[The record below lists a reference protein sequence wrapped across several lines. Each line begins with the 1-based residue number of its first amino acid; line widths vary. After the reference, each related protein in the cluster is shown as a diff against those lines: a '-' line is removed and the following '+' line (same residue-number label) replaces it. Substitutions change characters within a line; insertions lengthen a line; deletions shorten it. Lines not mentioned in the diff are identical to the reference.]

1 MRLRA
6 ALGGLV
12 AVVALLVFL
21 GLRSQVALLEF
32 DRPAGV
38 SIYSGYKTEKYSGWK
53 LADDNFKHHVDPQ
66 KARVVFYIMVA
77 NLQELPGLDALLRTL
92 YHVDHFFLVHL
103 DVKASAQARQGV
115 ESRIERVLDERGN
128 GERNV
133 RFVSPAMPITWGGFT
148 MTLNAVY
155 GLTQALHWNTKWDY
169 FINLSASDL
178 PLLRADEIAG
188 ILGEHKAG
196 NTSFITGFKYEP
208 SWEGYKFVDRREMFA
223 EDEAV
228 MRNTGREKRWPW
240 AILDAQKE
248 MLRRPMPNI
257 FTVHKGEFWV
267 MLHRS
272 MAEYVH
278 KSPDNQARM
287 LLTYSSGMMVSDEE
301 FFQTVACNP
310 FFPYDTLRVHND
322 NLRFVNWWGDQAS
335 PAIVPT
341 FRAVAAANSGALFG
355 RKFSSS
361 TEEGR
366 DGVRWVES
374 YLAESS
380 RSKARVDR
388 VKRRLESRMSPA
400 GEPVG
405 FCGKARENNPP
416 EAFFAVEGE
425 EEVVPPGFEPQP
437 PRRGGGGGGEEGGV
451 AWEEGNWT
459 GGGEDDAP
467 ARGGR
472 RLADMASIA
481 PLEGIIVGASAAVGG
496 WRLGAG
502 EAALLE
508 GAESPAA
515 AARHS
520 GGRRPP
526 RVSAVPGTGSLE
538 GAGEGGADQQ
548 QHDEGDEEVE
558 ADNHEG
564 GEDVQL
570 QGDSTRADLN
580 KLTAVNTPIPRGAM
594 HLNKVRSPHYHRT
607 QYLSNL
613 GIWAKKE
620 AKHLNS
626 SRQTEARYKSNLTPE
641 AAVAAKKNPSSTTTT
656 TPGEPSPVPPPRPP
670 GTPPDEALL
679 AAATS
684 RTAGSARP
692 QPAAGEGAAV
702 SEVVPSESPRPQP
715 APRNGGHD
723 HPRRQEDEETGSP
736 PSEASG
742 GGSGGGVVPPQPTST
757 GAGGRVGVVAAAVGA
772 SSLAGEALDG
782 EEGGQDTAVVAAA
795 AVAVAVTA
803 PARSQPSA
811 GAATVAPPASAAGT
825 ADSLGATD
833 SSADDS
839 STTAAVP
846 ATTQRRNEQI
856 SSSSAA
862 APVPAASTPA
872 AAIIPPLPG
881 APAAAQPT
889 SSSSSPSSHR
899 LRSARTVAD
908 PLKVGSPPLRAVR
921 PPRRDIRR
929 DYLTNLGMK
938 RAVVAGPGDA
948 RTPPPMIRR
957 SSFIESVENPVEEQL
972 KDPNAGE
979 ITLEGV
985 LRVVGSILTGGNST
999 KKEREPRPCRTC
1011 ERLRAGN
1018 SSGSSANSSPTV
1030 GWHGGA
1036 QDCRGGEGRRGVQGS
1051 GGGARVRWWSLRLVA
1066 TSTSTLPR

>member
-1 MRLRA
+1 
-6 ALGGLV
+6 
-12 AVVALLVFL
+12 
-21 GLRSQVALLEF
+21 
-32 DRPAGV
+32 
-38 SIYSGYKTEKYSGWK
+38 
-53 LADDNFKHHVDPQ
+53 
-66 KARVVFYIMVA
+66 
-77 NLQELPGLDALLRTL
+77 
-92 YHVDHFFLVHL
+92 
-103 DVKASAQARQGV
+103 
-115 ESRIERVLDERGN
+115 
-128 GERNV
+128 
-133 RFVSPAMPITWGGFT
+133 
-148 MTLNAVY
+148 
-155 GLTQALHWNTKWDY
+155 
-169 FINLSASDL
+169 
-178 PLLRADEIAG
+178 
-188 ILGEHKAG
+188 
-196 NTSFITGFKYEP
+196 
-208 SWEGYKFVDRREMFA
+208 
-223 EDEAV
+223 
-228 MRNTGREKRWPW
+228 
-240 AILDAQKE
+240 
-248 MLRRPMPNI
+248 
-257 FTVHKGEFWV
+257 
-267 MLHRS
+267 
-272 MAEYVH
+272 
-278 KSPDNQARM
+278 
-287 LLTYSSGMMVSDEE
+287 
-301 FFQTVACNP
+301 
-310 FFPYDTLRVHND
+310 
-322 NLRFVNWWGDQAS
+322 
-335 PAIVPT
+335 
-341 FRAVAAANSGALFG
+341 
-355 RKFSSS
+355 
-361 TEEGR
+361 
-366 DGVRWVES
+366 
-374 YLAESS
+374 
-380 RSKARVDR
+380 
-388 VKRRLESRMSPA
+388 
-400 GEPVG
+400 
-405 FCGKARENNPP
+405 
-416 EAFFAVEGE
+416 
-425 EEVVPPGFEPQP
+425 
-437 PRRGGGGGGEEGGV
+437 
-451 AWEEGNWT
+451 
-459 GGGEDDAP
+459 
-467 ARGGR
+467 
-472 RLADMASIA
+472 
-481 PLEGIIVGASAAVGG
+481 
-496 WRLGAG
+496 
-502 EAALLE
+502 
-508 GAESPAA
+508 
-515 AARHS
+515 
-520 GGRRPP
+520 
-526 RVSAVPGTGSLE
+526 
-538 GAGEGGADQQ
+538 
-548 QHDEGDEEVE
+548 
-558 ADNHEG
+558 
-564 GEDVQL
+564 
-570 QGDSTRADLN
+570 
-580 KLTAVNTPIPRGAM
+580 M

-670 GTPPDEALL
+670 GTPSDEALL

-692 QPAAGEGAAV
+692 HPAAGEAAAV

-715 APRNGGHD
+715 APRSGGHD
-723 HPRRQEDEETGSP
+723 HPRRQEEEETGSP

-742 GGSGGGVVPPQPTST
+742 GGSGGEAVPPQPTST
-757 GAGGRVGVVAAAVGA
+757 GAGGKVGVVAAAVGA

-811 GAATVAPPASAAGT
+811 GAATAAPPASAAGT

-846 ATTQRRNEQI
+846 AATQRRNEQI
-856 SSSSAA
+856 SPSSAA

-1036 QDCRGGEGRRGVQGS
+1036 QDCRGGKGRRGVQGS
-1051 GGGARVRWWSLRLVA
+1051 GGGEGEGSVVEFAPCRHKHVDFAPVVSAVYVPVHSEYSDRVRRSYWNSAGEIREMVYRNMIEFDAEEYNWENVAEEEDMYFCEETGEFIHPIFFDSQEEAREVRA
-1066 TSTSTLPR
+1066 TSSSATSSSDRDGEEHVEYINEGRGLPVMQQR